1 MTILRKDVFSMLMRG
16 PYNKHISTLL
26 LDSFVMFM
34 QCKLVNRNAILPND
48 LNLTLIQGRVDKYM
62 STLPEISISI

>member
-1 MTILRKDVFSMLMRG
+1 MTMLRKDVFSMLMRG

-34 QCKLVNRNAILPND
+34 QRKLVNRNAILSID

-62 STLPEISISI
+62 STLP

>member
-1 MTILRKDVFSMLMRG
+1 MTMLRKDVFSMLMRG

-48 LNLTLIQGRVDKYM
+48 LNLMLTQGCVDKYT
-62 STLPEISISI
+62 SILPEICITI